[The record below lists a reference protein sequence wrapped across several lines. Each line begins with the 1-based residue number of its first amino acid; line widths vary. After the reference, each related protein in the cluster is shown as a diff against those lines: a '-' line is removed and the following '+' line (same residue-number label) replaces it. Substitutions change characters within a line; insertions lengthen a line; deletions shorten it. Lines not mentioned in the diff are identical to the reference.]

1 MQTKTKVPQFS
12 IKHMEPIKIRKV
24 RVSSRKIKKPPP
36 CRDHTYSTD
45 HGISTSTTQN
55 TLNRVQTSRDTLCIN
70 NMNFSHTLSK
80 NEAFANIQEI
90 HENPE
95 NEEDSVIL
103 TLSELLSQN
112 VPEKS
117 NSHTITTT
125 KKPPLTNIKIKLKEK
140 IIPVKTE
147 RSLPRAASH
156 RILIN

>member
-1 MQTKTKVPQFS
+1 MQTKSKVPQFS

-36 CRDHTYSTD
+36 YRDHTYSSD

-55 TLNRVQTSRDTLCIN
+55 TFNRVQTFRDTLPIN

-103 TLSELLSQN
+103 TLSELLTQKIPDKN
-112 VPEKS
+112 
-117 NSHTITTT
+117 NSHTKSTI

-147 RSLPRAASH
+147 RSLPRASSH

>member
-1 MQTKTKVPQFS
+1 MQTKTKVSEFT

-24 RVSSRKIKKPPP
+24 RVSSRKIKKPPSYK
-36 CRDHTYSTD
+36 DYKYSTE
-45 HGISTSTTQN
+45 HRISTQN
-55 TLNRVQTSRDTLCIN
+55 PLNRVQTSRDSLPIN
-70 NMNFSHTLSK
+70 KINFSNTLSE

-103 TLSELLSQN
+103 TLSELLSQSIH
-112 VPEKS
+112 EKT
-117 NSHTITTT
+117 NPHAKAIT

-147 RSLPRAASH
+147 RSIPRALSH
-156 RILIN
+156 RVLIN